1 MAAIGMGGAK
11 VKGLAELRR
20 ELKKLDDAGLTDE
33 LKAVN
38 MAAAQTII
46 GPAKAMASG
55 LGRMEARAAATLKA
69 SRAANAAKLLFGGA
83 SAPFAGGAEFGA
95 GQNIRRNPPGRN
107 LVAGML
113 GWNQFNPWRGNGGGA
128 GYFLY
133 PTIRAEMPTLIDEYG
148 DALERITAKAFP
160 D

>member
-1 MAAIGMGGAK
+1 MTIGMGGAK

-20 ELKKLDDAGLTDE
+20 ELKKLDDAGLTNE

-69 SRAANAAKLLFGGA
+69 SRSANAAKLLFGGA

-95 GQNIRRNPPGRN
+95 GQDIRRNPPGRPGG
-107 LVAGML
+107 VL
-113 GWNQFNPWRGNGGGA
+113 GWNQFNAWRGSGGGA

-133 PTIRAEMPTLIDEYG
+133 PTIRAEMVTLVDEYG

>member
-1 MAAIGMGGAK
+1 MTIGMGGAK

-20 ELKKLDDAGLTDE
+20 ELKKLDDAGLTNE

-46 GPAKAMASG
+46 APAQARAAG
-55 LGRMEARAAATLKA
+55 LGRMEARAAATLRA

-95 GQNIRRNPPGRN
+95 GQNIRRTPPGRPGG
-107 LVAGML
+107 VL
-113 GWNQFNPWRGNGGGA
+113 GWNQFNPWRGNDDGA

-133 PTIRAEMPTLIDEYG
+133 PTIRAEMVTLIDEYG